1 MNGRTD
7 WLVLLAFYGGSCNTA
22 KMISKAEAMNRT
34 LHYKKESTM
43 FFKKFADKLKE
54 MFNTFEKHGEPVS
67 KKAKIRQLLDKV
79 TSSDMQITVATI
91 RTRVKLEQNI
101 PYETVL
107 ALLASQASTT
117 QNRRN
122 ISEMGT
128 HYGGRGRRGGYGGKG
143 RGGRGGRG
151 GGGKGAGWIDDDV
164 FYAMS
169 ADARTKFVQD
179 RRKKRKVSAVSGKG
193 GNGKGSKEPITKRQ
207 IQEKQDFD

>member
-1 MNGRTD
+1 MAKLCTTTSWRNVLLATPFEGPRFIADRKRVHQLIRTFTQGEGSYQHIASNATKMNGRTD
-7 WLVLLAFYGGSCNTA
+7 WLALLAFYGGSGNTA

-43 FFKKFADKLKE
+43 SFEKFADKLKE
-54 MFNTFEKHGEPVS
+54 MFNIFEKHGEPVS
-67 KKAKIRQLLDKV
+67 EKAKIRQLLDKV

-91 RTRVKLEQNI
+91 RTRVELEQNI

-122 ISEMGT
+122 VSEMGT
-128 HYGGRGRRGGYGGKG
+128 HYGGRGGRGGRGGKG

-151 GGGKGAGWIDDDV
+151 GGGKGG
-164 FYAMS
+164 
-169 ADARTKFVQD
+169 
-179 RRKKRKVSAVSGKG
+179 
-193 GNGKGSKEPITKRQ
+193 
-207 IQEKQDFD
+207 